1 MSKLFAAKSDW
12 PLPFRFAVLNSRS
25 PDPFWRLFRKES
37 LEMSNFFSFLKNI
50 NNAEGAKIALE
61 RMYNK

>member
-1 MSKLFAAKSDW
+1 
-12 PLPFRFAVLNSRS
+12 
-25 PDPFWRLFRKES
+25 
-37 LEMSNFFSFLKNI
+37 MSNFFSFLKNI